1 MEFRVAFLV
10 WGAMT
15 TGAHASSFVVLDPM
29 TKPLGPSM
37 IVLGSPAPAAG
48 TPKTADASPAKPADF
63 GVPLSYPFPGEEA
76 EEGVRKVATAS
87 PSPAGPK
94 QADARAPL
102 PDTSAYHVP
111 VPRVLSPSIIAFG
124 DVQPPVSYERLASI
138 GPAAEKKTRRR
149 PELMPMVIRGGLIGD
164 AFARPAAAT
173 PAAPVKIEA
182 KAPAETGD
190 GQDRKD
196 APPKRDT
203 PPAAPPPPEPP
214 TRKPE

>member
-1 MEFRVAFLV
+1 MRIRVAFLV

-15 TGAHASSFVVLDPM
+15 AGAHASSFVVLDPM
-29 TKPLGPSM
+29 TEPLGPSM
-37 IVLGSPAPAAG
+37 IVLGSAAPVAG
-48 TPKTADASPAKPADF
+48 SAKTADISAAKPADF
-63 GVPLSYPFPGEEA
+63 GVPLAYPFPAEEA
-76 EEGVRKVATAS
+76 GEGVRRDAVAAR
-87 PSPAGPK
+87 PPAEPK
-94 QADARAPL
+94 QTAARAPL
-102 PDTSAYHVP
+102 PDVSAYQVP
-111 VPRVLSPSIIAFG
+111 LPRILSPSIIAFG

-164 AFARPAAAT
+164 AFARPATAT

-182 KAPAETGD
+182 KAPAGTGD
-190 GQDRKD
+190 GHDRKD
-196 APPKRDT
+196 TPPKRDT